1 MAASVP
7 IERRKHVS
15 ACEEVAVLCAVC
27 CVLCVCVR
35 ARACAAVRVMRARVH
50 HGRHARVRARYGV
63 CAMSPA

>member
-27 CVLCVCVR
+27 CVLCAVCVCVR
-35 ARACAAVRVMRARVH
+35 ARAFAAVRVMRARVH
-50 HGRHARVRARYGV
+50 HGRHARARV
-63 CAMSPA
+63 MA